1 MDCIIVVVNYSIL
14 RKLRFDVWLKVILKV
29 DYVLFILVNI
39 LMNNMIFLFYVI
51 IVRWEVVYID
61 RGF

>member
-61 RGF
+61 RG